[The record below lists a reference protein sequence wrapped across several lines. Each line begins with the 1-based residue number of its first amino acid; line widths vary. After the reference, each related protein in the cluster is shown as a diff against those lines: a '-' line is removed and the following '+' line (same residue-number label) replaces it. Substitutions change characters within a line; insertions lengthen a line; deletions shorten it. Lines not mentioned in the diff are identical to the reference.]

1 MVGILMKG
9 NDMQRRLRT
18 GLAAGA
24 LGVAL
29 VLAGCASGADDNQQ
43 TDPSATEEHQG
54 HGGNNAE
61 SGDEEMEHPMDGGP
75 APEGIAEASEPTYP
89 VGTEV
94 QLTADHMEGMEGATA
109 TISGAFDTYTYSVNY
124 TPAGGGDPVT
134 DHKWVVQEEIEDA
147 GDELLADGTEVTLL
161 AEHMEGMEGVKA
173 TIASSTDETVYMVD
187 YETDGMKMTNHKWVV
202 ESEIQPAS

>member
-1 MVGILMKG
+1 
-9 NDMQRRLRT
+9 MQRRLRT

-147 GDELLADGTEVTLL
+147 GDARLADGTEVTLL

-173 TIASSTDETVYMVD
+173 IIASSTDETVYMVD

-202 ESEIQPAS
+202 ESEIEPA

>member
-1 MVGILMKG
+1 
-9 NDMQRRLRT
+9 MQRRLRT

-173 TIASSTDETVYMVD
+173 IIASSTDETVYMVD

>member
-1 MVGILMKG
+1 
-9 NDMQRRLRT
+9 MQRRLRT

-134 DHKWVVQEEIEDA
+134 DHTWVVQEEIEDA
-147 GDELLADGTEVTLL
+147 GDARLADGTEVTLL

-173 TIASSTDETVYMVD
+173 IIASSTDETVYMVD

>member
-1 MVGILMKG
+1 
-9 NDMQRRLRT
+9 MQRRLRT

-29 VLAGCASGADDNQQ
+29 VLAGCASGADDDQQ

-147 GDELLADGTEVTLL
+147 GDARLADGTEVTLL

-173 TIASSTDETVYMVD
+173 IIASSTDETVYMVD

-202 ESEIQPAS
+202 DSEIQPAP

>member
-1 MVGILMKG
+1 MKG

-147 GDELLADGTEVTLL
+147 GDARLADGTEVTLL

-173 TIASSTDETVYMVD
+173 IIASSTDETVYMVD

-202 ESEIQPAS
+202 ESEIQPAP